1 MSNQK
6 VVSHGQSAC
15 STRNPL
21 IGPLAPF
28 GLDPLSGLQSGH
40 QILIVQWQ
48 HGIRRVVWPP
58 EQAERPLLLPLTK

>member
-1 MSNQK
+1 MASLHAAL
-6 VVSHGQSAC
+6 V
-15 STRNPL
+15 TPL

-40 QILIVQWQ
+40 QILIVEWR

-58 EQAERPLLLPLTK
+58 EQAECPLLLPQCC